1 VDGPR
6 ERWKPDLKIIKAIIQ
21 YVIKTGRF
29 QPKATVGEE
38 IEVADVVGVVEE
50 TEVGEVTGES
60 EDDVGRSR

>member
-1 VDGPR
+1 M
-6 ERWKPDLKIIKAIIQ
+6 
-21 YVIKTGRF
+21 IKTGRF